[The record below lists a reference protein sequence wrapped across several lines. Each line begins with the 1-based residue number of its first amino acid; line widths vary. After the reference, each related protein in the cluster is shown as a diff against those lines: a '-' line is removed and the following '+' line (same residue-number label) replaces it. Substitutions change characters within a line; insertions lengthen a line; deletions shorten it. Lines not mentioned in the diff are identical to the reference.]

1 MRYTEMVLLPHEEY
15 NDLVKQKKTLDNIH
29 INQLM
34 FNEGEKINVRHDV
47 KNDQNTRSSVQIQ
60 GPSKNKK
67 RLKQRK

>member
-67 RLKQRK
+67 KG